1 MNADERRL
9 NLTPGAKA
17 LRNSRESQ
25 SREPGVGMKGGG
37 KKIRRFED
45 SVGWQ
50 KIRELVK
57 FIYEAG
63 IDIYDRTK

>member
-1 MNADERRL
+1 
-9 NLTPGAKA
+9 
-17 LRNSRESQ
+17 
-25 SREPGVGMKGGG
+25 MKGGG

-45 SVGWQ
+45 IVGWQ

-63 IDIYDRTK
+63 IDIYDRKK